1 MSHNLGHSSALIAS
15 ILRRVA
21 FALSAGM
28 LLMVLGACSPRL
40 LIVQGVADELA
51 QQGKSPEDDLILAR
65 DASAFYLK
73 LSESLLRDQPGHVG
87 LATAVASGYTQY
99 TYAFVAFEADRVEG
113 TSSQAAQLLR
123 QRAARLYLRAHR
135 HAMAALEARQPG
147 FAAALASADP
157 ARWPRL
163 QADQLALAYWGAA
176 SWGGHIAL
184 SKDSPDAVAD
194 LPLAVRLA
202 TLAYQLDPDQGEGA
216 LASLMGS
223 FEMARAGGS
232 PALAQ
237 RYFDRAIQAGQGRNA
252 GVFVAK
258 AEGWAQP
265 IADRVAF
272 EALLQQALAAAQIRH
287 DLPNE
292 IMRERATWLLGAAPD
307 LF

>member
-1 MSHNLGHSSALIAS
+1 MSQSIGYTSERIRK
-15 ILRRVA
+15 ILRRY
-21 FALSAGM
+21 ALGISGGV
-28 LLMVLGACSPRL
+28 LLLALAACSPRL

-51 QQGKSPEDDLILAR
+51 HQGSTPEDDLILAR

-99 TYAFVAFEADRVEG
+99 AYAFVAFEADRVEG
-113 TSSQAAQLLR
+113 TSSQAAQVLR

-147 FAAALASADP
+147 FAAALASPDA

-163 QADQLALAYWGAA
+163 PPEQIGLAYWGAA
-176 SWGGHIAL
+176 SWGGYIAL

-202 TLAYQLDPDQGEGA
+202 TLAYQLAPDHAEGA

-232 PALAQ
+232 PAQAQ
-237 RYFDRAIQAGQGRNA
+237 RYFDHAIQAGNGRSA

-258 AEGWAQP
+258 AEGWALP
-265 IADRVAF
+265 GADRAAF
-272 EALLQQALAAAQIRH
+272 EALLQQALAAARTRQ